1 MKRFL
6 KALSLTL
13 TMCALLCGCGG
24 KTPVRYQW
32 ADVAMGTSIQTSI
45 YAEGSEEAKAVSD
58 EITAYLR
65 RLEREEISWRMESA
79 ELFAVNASAGNAQGY
94 LLSEDMTALL
104 ERCLTISR
112 DAGGAF
118 DVTMGPVVRLWD
130 IDRWAAGG
138 DASDERLPE
147 EELLRQTLLLCG
159 SEKIRLEPEI
169 CGEDGETLQA
179 RIFMPQGM
187 QLDLGAVGKG
197 AALTKIQSCLEG
209 NGVSGAVISVGGSI
223 LTYGEKPDKS
233 LWKVGIVNPRDT
245 SSQLGVLSLK
255 GQWCVSTSGDY
266 ERYVEVDG
274 VRYHHI
280 IDPSDGRPAASGVC
294 SVTVLAKDG
303 FLSDALS
310 TACFILGVEKGM
322 ALARRYDAEVLFVTT
337 DGNVLMSEGM
347 KQYFFAESRN
357 NR

>member
-6 KALSLTL
+6 KALLL
-13 TMCALLCGCGG
+13 MPVICALLCGCGE
-24 KTPVRYQW
+24 KTPEGYRF
-32 ADVAMGTSIQTSI
+32 ADVAMGTGVQTSI
-45 YAEGSEEAKAVSD
+45 YAEGSEKARAVSD
-58 EITAYLR
+58 EIMAYVR
-65 RLEREEISWRMESA
+65 QLEQEQISWRMESS
-79 ELFAVNASAGNAQGY
+79 ELYAVNESAGSGEGY
-94 LLSEDMTALL
+94 LLSEELTTLL

-112 DAGGAF
+112 DAEGAF
-118 DVTMGPVVRLWD
+118 DVTMGPVVRLWG

-138 DASDERLPE
+138 VSDYILPE

-159 SEKIRLEPEI
+159 SEKIRLKPEI
-169 CGEDGETLQA
+169 CGENGEHLQD

-197 AALTKIQSCLEG
+197 ATLTEIQSCLER
-209 NGVSGAVISVGGSI
+209 NGVSGAVVSVGGSV
-223 LTYGEKPDKS
+223 LTYGEKPDRS
-233 LWKVGIVNPRDT
+233 PWKVGIVNPRDT

-280 IDPSDGRPAASGVC
+280 IDPSNGRPASGGVC
-294 SVTVLAKDG
+294 SVTVLTKDG

-310 TACFILGVEKGM
+310 TACFILGAEKGM
-322 ALARRYDAEVLFVTT
+322 TLARQYDAEVLFVTM
-337 DGNVLMSEGM
+337 DGTILMSEGM
-347 KQYFFAESRN
+347 KQYFVESA
-357 NR
+357 

>member
-6 KALSLTL
+6 IVLSLTL
-13 TMCALLCGCGG
+13 AICASLCGCGE
-24 KTPVRYQW
+24 KTPVRYQS
-32 ADVAMGTSIQTSI
+32 ADVAMGTSIQISV
-45 YAEGSEEAKAVSD
+45 YAEGREEAKAVSD
-58 EITAYLR
+58 EIMAYIR
-65 RLEREEISWRMESA
+65 QMEQEEISWRMESS
-79 ELFAVNASAGNAQGY
+79 ELFAVNESAGSTEGC
-94 LLSEDMTALL
+94 LLSEELTALL
-104 ERCLTISR
+104 DRCLTLSR
-112 DAGGAF
+112 DTEGAF

-130 IDRWAAGG
+130 IDKWAAGTE
-138 DASDERLPE
+138 ASDYVLPE

-159 SEKIRLEPEI
+159 SEKIRLKPEVR
-169 CGEDGETLQA
+169 GEDGATLRA

-197 AALTKIQSCLEG
+197 TALTEIQSCLER
-209 NGVSGAVISVGGSI
+209 NGVSGAVVSVGGSV

-233 LWKVGIVNPRDT
+233 PWKVGVVNPRDT
-245 SSQLGVLSLK
+245 SSQLGVLSLE

-280 IDPSDGRPAASGVC
+280 LDPSDGKPASGGVC
-294 SVTVLAKDG
+294 GVTVLTKDG

-310 TACFILGVEKGM
+310 TACFILGPEKGM

-337 DGNVLMSEGM
+337 DGSILMSEGM
-347 KQYFFAESRN
+347 KQYFTDH
-357 NR
+357 